1 VDYKKALDKL
11 RQEVFTESPVTP
23 QVRQSS
29 LIPMR
34 TKQSAPT
41 EDILATSK
49 DWLRSIRASSE
60 QVRKKR
66 ERPTGGFAEGLAQS
80 IDKAVTKEPESNRLP
95 EQQRQGPD
103 FERQGRNPGPSPEA
117 SSFLSIMDKHEGGGD
132 YDTLFGHSQREGRT
146 FNGVRVSEMTIG
158 QIKQFS
164 NPSGE
169 YGQWVKGE
177 LGRMGLRARVATPMG
192 RYQFVGSTLAN
203 VAKSMGLSDD
213 TVFTP
218 EVQDRMFEHYLRQN
232 INEADTIE
240 GKVAAVRGAWE
251 GFKNVPTETL
261 ATLIQRYEG
270 S

>member
-11 RQEVFTESPVTP
+11 RQEVFTESPVTQ

-49 DWLRSIRASSE
+49 EWLRSIRASSE
-60 QVRKKR
+60 QLSKKK
-66 ERPTGGFAEGLAQS
+66 ERPTGGFAQGLADS
-80 IDKAVTKEPESNRLP
+80 ISKPVTEQREGNQPP
-95 EQQRQGPD
+95 EQPRQEGPS
-103 FERQGRNPGPSPEA
+103 FERQGRSPSPEA
-117 SSFLSIMDKHEGGGD
+117 QSFLSIMDKHEGGGD

-192 RYQFVGSTLAN
+192 RYQFVGSTLSN

-218 EVQDRMFEHYLRQN
+218 EVQDQMFEYYLRQN

-261 ATLIQRYEG
+261 ANLIQQYER